1 MKTKAHGERRISLG
15 KVLSYLNHRYNC
27 LPKTQ
32 SLSGSWA
39 LQAMKQDYEK
49 HFHKKI
55 LMPRNQITK
64 GEMKVR
70 VEKLKNELY
79 RTPYHGGDW
88 ENNLAH
94 KYLNQVLDI
103 IEEYRD

>member
-1 MKTKAHGERRISLG
+1 
-15 KVLSYLNHRYNC
+15 
-27 LPKTQ
+27 
-32 SLSGSWA
+32 
-39 LQAMKQDYEK
+39 
-49 HFHKKI
+49 
-55 LMPRNQITK
+55 MPRNQITK

-79 RTPYHGGDW
+79 RTPYQGGDW

>member
-1 MKTKAHGERRISLG
+1 
-15 KVLSYLNHRYNC
+15 
-27 LPKTQ
+27 
-32 SLSGSWA
+32 
-39 LQAMKQDYEK
+39 
-49 HFHKKI
+49 
-55 LMPRNQITK
+55 MPRNQLTK

-88 ENNLAH
+88 EKNLAH